1 MSQIELFDYSTLS
14 PEFSSPDVIQSLEN
28 RAVAIEAHAKT
39 TVGSILAMGREL
51 NAARQVFGE
60 NDKAFGQWRE
70 GRLPWLQSRTALN
83 FMQVDSRFGD
93 QDLLRNNF
101 VVNQFAPTILYL
113 LSAPSTPDEVVEQ
126 VIEKAENGETV
137 TAKKVK
143 ELKAKVKEQEEA
155 LLKKEREIAQKASEV
170 ANLKQ
175 ANQFVTKQLEEQ
187 KEMVKTANSMMLSEA
202 EKIAEKKVEAETK
215 LLNQKLSELTE
226 KVNQLET
233 EKAQAEQANEEA
245 KANYEKALE
254 KFKANPDPETQK
266 AISELKITYERTKAQ
281 VERVTHSLDELKH
294 KEDQAFSAS
303 LSLERFN
310 VAFQKLISNHPD
322 AITAMSSR
330 YLTDASLALVETIA
344 DTLDDWAHTIRNSLA
359 LAREERAKPIES
371 VEVEVVTETPALKPV
386 GADGYEF

>member
-1 MSQIELFDYSTLS
+1 M
-14 PEFSSPDVIQSLEN
+14 N
-28 RAVAIEAHAKT
+28 VA
-39 TVGSILAMGREL
+39 
-51 NAARQVFGE
+51 
-60 NDKAFGQWRE
+60 
-70 GRLPWLQSRTALN
+70 
-83 FMQVDSRFGD
+83 SRFGD
-93 QDLLRNNF
+93 KLVNF
-101 VVNQFAPTILYL
+101 TTFKPSILYEL
-113 LSAPSTPDEVVEQ
+113 AAPSTPDEVVEQ

-266 AISELKITYERTKAQ
+266 AISELKLTYERTKAQ